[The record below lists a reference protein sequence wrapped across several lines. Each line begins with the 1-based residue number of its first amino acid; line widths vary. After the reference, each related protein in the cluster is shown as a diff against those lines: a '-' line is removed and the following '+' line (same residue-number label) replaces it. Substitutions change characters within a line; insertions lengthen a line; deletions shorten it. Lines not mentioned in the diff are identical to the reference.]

1 MGSHIAFVQAKDV
14 VSVQAAAASL
24 FDTAPHFLHDLIRSE
39 IRKTTSKR
47 NYVNVCSS
55 SLSQK
60 LTNTIKSQAVSSTEY
75 YTENWEEKYTT
86 YFTIF
91 KKEVPIVPIAQIC
104 VLSCHTGLIGSKSF
118 HNSAFKGYI
127 SLKTFG
133 QHFHKSEKIC

>member
-1 MGSHIAFVQAKDV
+1 MGVEDFSGKKRGFCNFISEFVDVLRFAVNFFKGEQNVASASRHCYFFFCLLVQSKDIVGSHIAFVQAKDV

-60 LTNTIKSQAVSSTEY
+60 
-75 YTENWEEKYTT
+75 
-86 YFTIF
+86 FTITIRSQSVSNT
-91 KKEVPIVPIAQIC
+91 E
-104 VLSCHTGLIGSKSF
+104 
-118 HNSAFKGYI
+118 
-127 SLKTFG
+127 
-133 QHFHKSEKIC
+133 